1 MWSCISPMTNDME
14 HLFMCLFSGPELEWG
29 NRGNQVQTFR
39 RHLFSGSGPSVEP
52 CRHHTCLSLVQALL
66 IFLLYLFFGDVSIES
81 FTLFFLTVNFFL
93 LGFESFLNIFDLS
106 PLSGVSFAKKKI
118 ISQSMVCLFISLVVF
133 FEEQLFLILLLI

>member
-81 FTLFFLTVNFFL
+81 FTLFLTVNFFYWVL
-93 LGFESFLNIFDLS
+93 RVFWIFLIQVLYQVWV
-106 PLSGVSFAKKKI
+106 LQKKKI